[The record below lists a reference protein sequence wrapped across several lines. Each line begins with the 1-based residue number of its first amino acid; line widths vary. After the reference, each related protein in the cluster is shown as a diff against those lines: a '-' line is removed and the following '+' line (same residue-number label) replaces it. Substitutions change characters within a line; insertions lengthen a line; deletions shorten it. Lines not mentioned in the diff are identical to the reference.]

1 MSFVIDSSVALTW
14 LLPDEQGSPADELA
28 DRLEHGGAARPRY
41 GYFRVGNALITAQ
54 RRKRLTERETEL
66 LLKTVETLPVDLDTK
81 SAADSFAAVTACA
94 RKLGLTTYDAA
105 YLELAQRRGLP
116 LATLDQRLADA
127 ARKIGVPVV
136 P

>member
-1 MSFVIDSSVALTW
+1 MSFVIDSSVALAW
-14 LLPDEQGSPADELA
+14 LIPDEQGSPADALA
-28 DRLEHGGAARPRY
+28 DSLEAGAACAPALWLLE
-41 GYFRVGNALITAQ
+41 VGNALIMAQ

-66 LLKTVETLPVDLDTK
+66 LLGTVETLPVDLDTK
-81 SAADSFAAVTACA
+81 SASDTVAAVTACA
-94 RKLGLTTYDAA
+94 RRLGLTTYDAA

>member
-1 MSFVIDSSVALTW
+1 MSFVLDSSVALAW

-28 DRLEHGGAARPRY
+28 NRLEEGAVCAPALWPLE
-41 GYFRVGNALITAQ
+41 VGNALITAQ

-66 LLKTVETLPVDLDTK
+66 LLRTVQTLPVDLDTK
-81 SAADSFAAVTACA
+81 SAGDSFAAVTACA
-94 RKLGLTTYDAA
+94 RKLGLTTYEAA

-127 ARKIGVPVV
+127 ARKIGVPVI

>member
-1 MSFVIDSSVALTW
+1 MSFVIDSSVALAW
-14 LLPDEQGSPADELA
+14 LLPDEQGSTADGLA
-28 DRLEHGGAARPRY
+28 DRLADGAACAPALWPLE
-41 GYFRVGNALITAQ
+41 VGNALIAAQ
-54 RRKRLTERETEL
+54 RRKRLTERETEQ

-81 SAADSFAAVTACA
+81 STGESFAAVTACA

-127 ARKIGVPVV
+127 ARKVGVPVI